1 MNGIGNLIK
10 HFDYFYSTTMAEL
23 QVLSPMLR
31 ANEEANAER
40 RLAVNNPNI
49 SRRRFVASHLYAMCT
64 MTLLCITT
72 IIITLVKL
80 EQVQNYIFG
89 NCTKSPIS
97 LMSNDSF
104 YNQIVS
110 LNLTCT

>member
-1 MNGIGNLIK
+1 MRFGADRSQPDTRIVCVSVNTNGRAVCRSAGAQYEWDWKFNQTFWL
-10 HFDYFYSTTMAEL
+10 FYSTTMAEL

-72 IIITLVKL
+72 II
-80 EQVQNYIFG
+80 
-89 NCTKSPIS
+89 
-97 LMSNDSF
+97 M
-104 YNQIVS
+104 
-110 LNLTCT
+110 